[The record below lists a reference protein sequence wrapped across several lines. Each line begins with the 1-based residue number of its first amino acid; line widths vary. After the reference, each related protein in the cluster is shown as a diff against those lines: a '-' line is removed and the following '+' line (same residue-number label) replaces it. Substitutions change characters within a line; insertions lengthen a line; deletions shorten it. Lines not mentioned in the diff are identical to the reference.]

1 MRNSQALDDPV
12 HGQAAASKQLRLL
25 AYREAQVQT
34 FADACLVIAT
44 CFVLAVV
51 MVPLM
56 RKVAV
61 PSAPSADAH

>member
-1 MRNSQALDDPV
+1 VRNSQALDDPV
-12 HGQAAASKQLRLL
+12 HGQAAALKQPRLL
-25 AYREAQVQT
+25 AYREAQVQP
-34 FADACLVIAT
+34 FADAYLVIAA

-51 MVPLM
+51 MAPLM